1 MNMPILHSKKSEHA
15 KNIAKMQ
22 FEFANK
28 YNNEQQLDLT
38 EVMTAFVDL
47 NNSKIWSDETLKEK
61 K

>member
-1 MNMPILHSKKSEHA
+1 
-15 KNIAKMQ
+15 MQ